1 MAYIVGMLDLDN
13 YSTGTKVLALCRFA
27 GIGPRVFAMLL
38 TRFGS
43 LDNILLAEAAD
54 LGEIENMTDELM
66 ERIDGAADH
75 LPAAEAEQKALQ
87 QRDIIVTTRFD
98 ESYPP
103 LLNELNDPPPLLYV
117 RGRLPEHD
125 ARTVTLVG
133 ATEASNEGIELTV
146 QLAKQ
151 FGVAGVQVVSSLRI
165 GIDAAVHLGSKAAES
180 SSFAVL
186 DSGFDHIESTAEM
199 PLAIDAVKE
208 GGVISEYP
216 PGTPADDKNFRDAN
230 RILVGLGQAVVV
242 TEVYETS
249 AKILDLI
256 LFCQQIGK
264 IVFLMI
270 DPAHGPLSDKA
281 TLDKLT
287 GYGVIPII
295 GFDRVKD
302 IIASLV

>member
-1 MAYIVGMLDLDN
+1 MIDLDN
-13 YSTGTKVLALCRFA
+13 YSTGAKVLALCHFA

-43 LDNILLAEAAD
+43 LDSILLAEAAE
-54 LGEIENMTDELM
+54 LGEIDDMTDELAN
-66 ERIDGAADH
+66 RIKGAVEYLPDADTRC
-75 LPAAEAEQKALQ
+75 LLLQ
-87 QRDIIVTTRFD
+87 QRDIIVTTRLD
-98 ESYPP
+98 ELYPP

-117 RGRLPEHD
+117 RGRLPD
-125 ARTVTLVG
+125 RDGRTVTLVG

-151 FGVAGVQVVSSLRI
+151 FAAAGVQIVSSLRI

-216 PGTPADDKNFRDAN
+216 PDTPADDKNFRDSN

-256 LFCQQIGK
+256 LFCHQIGK

-270 DPAHGPLSDKA
+270 DPDHGPLSDKA

-295 GFDRVKD
+295 GFDQVKD
-302 IIASLV
+302 IIAALV